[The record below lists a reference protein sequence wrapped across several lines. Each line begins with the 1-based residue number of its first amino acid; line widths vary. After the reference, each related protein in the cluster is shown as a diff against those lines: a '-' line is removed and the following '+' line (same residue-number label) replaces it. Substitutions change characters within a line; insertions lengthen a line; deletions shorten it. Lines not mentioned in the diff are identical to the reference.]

1 MPTYDITVEEN
12 GQIYDL
18 VIEGDREPT
27 DSEVMEVFR
36 QSNQPQSLTPEVDR
50 VSGGLFLLDR
60 ALAPLRGAADGLANM
75 DYRAMAERF
84 LSAMGETGDISGVSA
99 PPVSAAGTPE
109 RAAEIKGYQ
118 EGFARVAPMIA
129 GAQMGSVIPTAAGMV
144 AGPLSVA
151 GQGLLGAATE
161 QAITQA
167 PQIVSGKPVT
177 SALVD
182 AAVPVAAATVAGPVL
197 MGAGRLAM
205 AGAQAVGK
213 AGGFTKNLVA
223 NLNRPVE
230 INPEQLRALR
240 SRDLVETATGQR
252 IPLGLAEAI
261 NTKSINGNL
270 RNLTA
275 ELSPETLSTIE
286 QAALH
291 VVANTTRSGR
301 TSEALSP
308 LVYDILDA
316 QKTGLNDQAKEAANG
331 FIRKYIGAVNKA
343 EEQVT
348 GAAKSIFG
356 GRSFAQI
363 GKDIRAAANEAF
375 QTSKAEWDKA
385 YDAAKA
391 IPGYDTLVVDMN
403 PVKAAAQQAGLAFA
417 KNSSGGLSVLGT
429 PAGAKAAISGA
440 EDLAGTASV
449 EQTRQLISDLGKN
462 IYNSGYLPGVDIR
475 VKLDILN
482 AAKDSLDAAVSTVP
496 TLQSALKNA
505 NKLYSDNIGRFK
517 NSLGKGILSDFGEQ
531 GGATPEAI
539 IRKLTGADA
548 ESNLTQLTE
557 LLGSGSPL
565 AGKGEALV
573 REAILSKAA
582 GTGSGKVNVGSMVGL
597 VESLPKPVQ
606 DRLFPSFA
614 TARQLLRKESALA
627 TLSEPESVGKFLD
640 ELEIDA
646 TTLEKALGGETAPLI
661 AAAKAA
667 AKKEADIVAELNTL
681 GLDGLKDRS
690 SFELKKWISSPKNQ
704 SRIRNTLDQLAKKN
718 PDLVNDTKALFL
730 DDIIRKASL
739 GDVFDPV
746 KFRQLIG
753 DTILPTGPGAP
764 GVAPG
769 EYSEAVESVFG
780 PKIKKELT
788 DIAAS
793 LGDIPRPGDV
803 AVADKGLFHYLF
815 FGYTGG
821 PVVSTSP
828 NTVVNAIGRLT
839 NVPEL
844 LRYKIAAHFLT
855 DDTLRRAAMEP
866 LNANSLR
873 ALDKAVRATAVSVG
887 AQFGKRSEQYKELQD
902 LDAAIQ
908 PGVARYTP
916 PQFTPPT
923 PTVQPTPEPVEPPQ
937 EVEVG
942 IPNQYGR
949 TVTKKLTRD
958 SARKA
963 LEEQRALLQKYR
975 QQLQ

>member
-1 MPTYDITVEEN
+1 MPRYAVTVNDN
-12 GQIYDL
+12 GTRKRV
-18 VIEGDREPT
+18 VINAGSQPTEADVLAALQSQPASLGVGELRRREG
-27 DSEVMEVFR
+27 SGEVAA
-36 QSNQPQSLTPEVDR
+36 SLTPEVDR
-50 VSGGLFLLDR
+50 VAEQPSLV
-60 ALAPLRGAADGLANM
+60 
-75 DYRAMAERF
+75 ERF
-84 LSAMGETGDISGVSA
+84 FSAMSETGDVAGVTA

-118 EGFARVAPMIA
+118 EGFTKVAPMIA
-129 GAQMGSVIPTAAGMV
+129 GTLTGASIPAATGMV

-151 GQGLLGAATE
+151 AQGALGAATE

-167 PQIVSGKPVT
+167 PEVVSGKPVT

-182 AAVPVAAATVAGPVL
+182 AALPVAAATVAGPVL

-205 AGAQAVGK
+205 AGAQALGK

-291 VVANTTRSGR
+291 VVANTSRSGR

-308 LVYDILDA
+308 LVYDILDT
-316 QKTGLNDQAKEAANG
+316 QKTGLNTQAKEAADA
-331 FIRKYIGAVNKA
+331 FVRKYIGTVNKA

-348 GAAKSIFG
+348 GAAKSVFG

-363 GKDIRAAANEAF
+363 GADIRDSANEAF
-375 QTSKAEWDKA
+375 QASKAEWDKA
-385 YDAAKA
+385 YAAARA
-391 IPGYDTLVVDMN
+391 IPGYDTVSVDLT
-403 PVKAAAQQAGLAFA
+403 PVKSAAQQAGLSFA

-429 PAGAKAAISGA
+429 PAGARSAITGA
-440 EDLAGTASV
+440 EDLADVATI

-482 AAKDSLDAAVSTVP
+482 AAKGSLDSAVSTVP
-496 TLQSALKNA
+496 NLQTALKGA
-505 NKLYSDNIGRFK
+505 NDLYSANIGRFK
-517 NSLGKGILSDFGEQ
+517 NSLGKGILSDFGQE

-557 LLGSGSPL
+557 LLGTGSPL
-565 AGKGEALV
+565 AGKGESLV
-573 REAILSKAA
+573 REAVLSKAA
-582 GTGSGKVNVGSMVGL
+582 STMAGGKVNVGKMVGT
-597 VESLPKPVQ
+597 VNAMPETVRNK
-606 DRLFPSFA
+606 LFPGFDA
-614 TARQLLRKESALA
+614 TVKPILEREAALA
-627 TLSEPESVGKFLD
+627 TASNPRSVGKFLD
-640 ELEIDA
+640 EIELDA
-646 TTLEKALGGETAPLI
+646 ATFQKAFEGDTKPLVE
-661 AAAKAA
+661 AAKAA
-667 AKKEADIVAELNTL
+667 AGKEAGIVATLNKL
-681 GLDGLKDRS
+681 GLDELSDRS

-730 DDIIRKASL
+730 DDIIRKASP

-753 DTILPTGPGAP
+753 DTTLPTGPGAP

-803 AVADKGLFHYLF
+803 SVADKGLFHYLF

-908 PGVARYTP
+908 PGAARYTP
-916 PQFTPPT
+916 PQFAPPT
-923 PTVQPTPEPVEPPQ
+923 PTVQPAPEPVQQLPQ

-975 QQLQ
+975 QQLLQ